1 MIKKVSVLLNISAMA
16 VSAYCLF
23 FLIGRVG
30 SYDQGTN
37 RIKSIEKETKE
48 ILAKLEEF
56 KKEHALKYSSERSKN
71 QRLEEAKF
79 ESEKN
84 LSEQTRF
91 LAKTKEDLNNLE
103 ETKTAL
109 EKEIV
114 DAKLKLNT
122 ETKNIS
128 KMENDSLRAV
138 QNIPLIERSK
148 TEAISNIQNLEME
161 SKLLSEKI
169 KVSARETD
177 ILEKHYDATIDALY
191 NDKSSQNWLKKG
203 DILKVSVLAV
213 DIQSGFL
220 GLLAGK
226 EQGLYEEKL
235 FAVYDQGTEICK
247 LKIVRSEL
255 DKSVGAIVPLLGEPV
270 KLLQLNEIDLHHL

>member
-1 MIKKVSVLLNISAMA
+1 MIKKVSVFLNISAMA

-128 KMENDSLRAV
+128 KMESESLRAV

-148 TEAISNIQNLEME
+148 TETLSNIQNLEME

-169 KVSARETD
+169 EVSARETD

>member
-1 MIKKVSVLLNISAMA
+1 MIKKVSIFLNISAMA

-128 KMENDSLRAV
+128 KMESESLRAA

-148 TEAISNIQNLEME
+148 TEALSNIQNLEME

-169 KVSARETD
+169 EVSARETD

>member
-1 MIKKVSVLLNISAMA
+1 MIKKVSIFLNISAMA

-128 KMENDSLRAV
+128 KMESESLRAV

-148 TEAISNIQNLEME
+148 TETLSNIQNLEME

-169 KVSARETD
+169 EVSARETD

>member
-1 MIKKVSVLLNISAMA
+1 MIKKVSVFLNISAMA

-23 FLIGRVG
+23 FLVGRVG

-128 KMENDSLRAV
+128 KMESESLRAV

-148 TEAISNIQNLEME
+148 TETLSNIQNLEME

-169 KVSARETD
+169 EVSARETD

>member
-1 MIKKVSVLLNISAMA
+1 MA

-84 LSEQTRF
+84 LSEQTRL

-128 KMENDSLRAV
+128 KMESESLRAV

-148 TEAISNIQNLEME
+148 TEALSNIQNLEME

-169 KVSARETD
+169 EVSARETD

>member
-1 MIKKVSVLLNISAMA
+1 MIKKVSIFLNISAMA

-122 ETKNIS
+122 EKKIIS
-128 KMENDSLRAV
+128 KMESESLRAV

-148 TEAISNIQNLEME
+148 TEALSNIQNLEME

-169 KVSARETD
+169 EVSARETD

>member
-1 MIKKVSVLLNISAMA
+1 MIKKVSIFLNISAMA

-103 ETKTAL
+103 GTKTAL

-128 KMENDSLRAV
+128 KMESESLRAV

-148 TEAISNIQNLEME
+148 TETLSNIQNLEME

-169 KVSARETD
+169 EVSARETD

>member
-1 MIKKVSVLLNISAMA
+1 MIKKVSIFLNISAMA

-103 ETKTAL
+103 ETKTVL

-128 KMENDSLRAV
+128 KMESESLRAV

-148 TEAISNIQNLEME
+148 TEALSNIQNLEME

-169 KVSARETD
+169 EVSARETD

>member
-1 MIKKVSVLLNISAMA
+1 MIKKVSIFLNISAMA

-128 KMENDSLRAV
+128 KMESESLRAV
-138 QNIPLIERSK
+138 RNIPLIERSK
-148 TEAISNIQNLEME
+148 TEALSNIQNLEME

-169 KVSARETD
+169 EVSARETD

>member
-1 MIKKVSVLLNISAMA
+1 MIKKVSVFLNISAMA

-23 FLIGRVG
+23 FLVGRVG

-84 LSEQTRF
+84 LSEQTRL

-103 ETKTAL
+103 ETKIAL

-128 KMENDSLRAV
+128 KMESESLRAV

-148 TEAISNIQNLEME
+148 TEALSNIQNLEME

-169 KVSARETD
+169 EVSARETD